1 MRFVFLLA
9 IWFFHFFIIHAQI
22 NTTVIVRGKV
32 IDDSKK
38 PLANVAVLVINS
50 GLSAVSNADGF
61 FEIKLPKRNTLLKFQ
76 LLGYKAVEKSI
87 TLSADTINLRIVL
100 IERNQELDVVEIRA
114 ESIQMAYDRPY
125 AYVFDYEFYGDGLL
139 LLLEENRKS
148 KLRLVDRNN
157 DVITHRYIRKNPDNF
172 YKDCLGNIGMMYSD
186 STYQI
191 FISDT
196 VLLLTKGIKRE
207 QFELLLTPC
216 AAFTGSHFYFR
227 VFGPYSQSIL
237 YYAIDSAT
245 KQRTIIKR
253 IADAERKQFAD
264 SYFSRVTGT
273 IGYAPR
279 EVGDIDYKALDFI
292 RQNQSN
298 EMFLDNIIY
307 RPIYSP
313 LLEINDSIFIFD
325 HNADTCFVY
334 TKRGEFSRQ
343 FLIKYHHASGWK
355 KELIVSYDQ
364 KKVYAKFMRDGIT
377 YLNEMN
383 LNTGKIIKEYKLKE
397 HPFIKHVKVRD
408 GYAYYLYMDWF
419 SDGMKYLF
427 KQRLN

>member
-1 MRFVFLLA
+1 MRFVFV
-9 IWFFHFFIIHAQI
+9 FIISFFSGFFSYAQT
-22 NTTVIVRGKV
+22 NSFVVVSGKV
-32 IDDSKK
+32 VDDSKK
-38 PLANVAVLVINS
+38 ALANVTVLVINS
-50 GLSAVSNADGF
+50 SLNTVSNANGL
-61 FEIKLPKRNTLLKFQ
+61 FEIKLPKQNTILKFQ
-76 LLGYKAVEKSI
+76 LLGYKTVEKSI
-87 TLSADTINLRIVL
+87 NPSADTINLKIIL
-100 IERNQELDVVEIRA
+100 TEKNQELQAVEILY

-139 LLLEENRKS
+139 LLLEENKKS
-148 KLRLVDRNN
+148 KLRLVDQNN
-157 DVITHRYIRKNPDNF
+157 DVITHRYIRKNPGNF
-172 YKDCLGNIGMMYSD
+172 YRDCLGNIGMIYSD

-191 FISDT
+191 YITDT
-196 VLLLTKGIKRE
+196 ILNLAKGVKKE
-207 QFELLLTPC
+207 KFELLLTPC

-253 IADAERKQFAD
+253 IADVDRKQFAD
-264 SYFSRVTGT
+264 SYFSRVTVT
-273 IGYAPR
+273 AGYAPR
-279 EVGDIDYKALDFI
+279 EMGDIDYSALDFI

-298 EMFLDNIIY
+298 EMFLDNIVY

-325 HNADTCFVY
+325 HSADTCFVY
-334 TKRGEFSRQ
+334 TKRGLFSRQ
-343 FLIKYHHASGWK
+343 FPVKYHHNSGWK
-355 KELIVSYDQ
+355 RELIVSYDH
-364 KKVYAKFMRDGIT
+364 KKVYAKFIRDGIT
-377 YLNEMN
+377 YLDEIN
-383 LNTGKIIKEYKLKE
+383 LATGKVIKEYKLKV

-427 KQRLN
+427 RQYLN